1 MTYEWKDISVA
12 TIRNWTRIWT
22 NNFSHKLKSRANKRL
37 SEKNII
43 PEEYIKYTSI
53 IEMAYWY
60 YNLWF
65 TIQEIIFSLILNI
78 TKNVS
83 NTFLEWE
90 LKKWN
95 ISNKK
100 IINELVEM
108 TIDGSGDIL
117 WWIYQSLLTE
127 WEKNKKW
134 SYYTPDYIAQE
145 QINNFFKEWNIFLDP
160 CCWTGQYLLNIPTKY
175 PKNIWGTD
183 SDELAVKIA
192 RINLMVKYPDTHF
205 EPNIFHLDSLTNSPI
220 LKEWFFDVIATNPPW
235 WAKLDTQY
243 FWYSIT
249 SWESFSYFLEK
260 WLKLLKK
267 WWILSYILPESILN
281 VKTHKDIRKEI
292 LKYDILSIHEL
303 WRIFT
308 WVFTPAIRIDIKK
321 QNKNWNINIY
331 ANNKNHITEKK
342 IFKENSNLEF
352 SIHINE
358 ENNKLL
364 QKIYSRKNLFLSN
377 ENADWALWI
386 VTWNN
391 KEFISDIMKD
401 WYIPIYT
408 WKEVFEY
415 KLWKNKKYLLYNP
428 EKYQQIAPLDRY
440 QATPKLI
447 YKFISKRLV
456 FSLDTEWVFTL
467 NSANII
473 VPKLNYPIKVITALF
488 NSELYQQIF
497 QKKFNSI
504 KILKSHIQELPL
516 PILDNDT
523 YIFIEK
529 LFDKVIEWKA
539 KKQELDEYIFNLL
552 TK

>member
-37 SEKNII
+37 SEKKII

-192 RINLMVKYPDTHF
+192 KINLMVKYPDTHF

-292 LKYDILSIHEL
+292 LKYDIISIHEL

-321 QNKNWNINIY
+321 EKEDWKVNIYWNKKYSFDKNIFKQNLNYNFSINIS
-331 ANNKNHITEKK
+331 
-342 IFKENSNLEF
+342 ENDSEM
-352 SIHINE
+352 I
-358 ENNKLL
+358 NKL
-364 QKIYSRKNLFLSN
+364 YSKKCLFLDD

-391 KEFISDIMKD
+391 KEFLSDKQKK
-401 WYIPIYT
+401 WYIPVWT
-408 WKEVFEY
+408 GKEVDFY
-415 KLWKNKKYLLYNP
+415 KLKPTKKFLLYSP
-428 EKYQQIAPLDRY
+428 TDYQQIAPIEKY
-440 QATPKLI
+440 KAKQKLI
-447 YKFISKRLV
+447 YKFISNKLV
-456 FSLDTEWVFTL
+456 FSLDEQWVFTL
-467 NSANII
+467 NSANILI
-473 VPKLNYPIKVITALF
+473 PKLNYPIKVILALF
-488 NSELYQQIF
+488 NSELYSKIF
-497 QKKFNSI
+497 EKKFNSI

-516 PILDNDT
+516 PILDEKI
-523 YIFIEK
+523 YKIIEQ
-529 LFDKVIEWKA
+529 KVDEIMIWKE
-539 KKQELDEYIFNLL
+539 KKEKLDEYIFDLL
-552 TK
+552 IK